1 MEMGMGIH
9 GEPGVWRGKL
19 RTADAI
25 AAEMLDLLLADLP
38 VARGDRVSVLVNSLG
53 ATPPEELYILYRQ
66 VAARFRDIGAT
77 IVMPLVGRYAT
88 SMEMA
93 GVSFTLC
100 KLDDELERLL
110 KAPAECAF
118 WKV

>member
-1 MEMGMGIH
+1 MGMGIH

-25 AAEMLDLLLADLP
+25 AAEMLDMLLADRPL
-38 VARGDRVSVLVNSLG
+38 AKGDCASVLVNSLG
-53 ATPPEELYILYRQ
+53 ATPPEELFILYRQ
-66 VAARFRDIGAT
+66 VHARLSGLGVT
-77 IVMPLVGRYAT
+77 IVMPLVGRYAC
-88 SMEMA
+88 SMEMTGA
-93 GVSFTLC
+93 SFTIC
-100 KLDDELERLL
+100 KLDAELERLL